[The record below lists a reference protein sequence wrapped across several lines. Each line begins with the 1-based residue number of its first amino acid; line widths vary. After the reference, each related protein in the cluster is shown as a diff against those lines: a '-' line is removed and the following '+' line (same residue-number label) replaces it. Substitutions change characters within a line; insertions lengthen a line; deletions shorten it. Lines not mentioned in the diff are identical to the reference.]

1 MSAATFAREFLRNR
15 QNIGAVV
22 PSSPALAE
30 CIVEAARV
38 QCASYVLELGPGT
51 GPFTASIEQ
60 AMKADARYL
69 GVEMNPAFVE
79 TLRHRFPR
87 LDFAEAAAQYYDF
100 GQWLPQDTGFDSI
113 VCGLPWA
120 AFPEQLQLDI
130 LHHVLPRLAPGGRF
144 TTFAYAGFHLMPKG
158 RHFRQVLEAQP
169 GSLSTSPIVWRNF
182 PPAFVYILERPAATY
197 PSAPQ

>member
-1 MSAATFAREFLRNR
+1 MSAATFAREFFRNR

-30 CIVEAARV
+30 CIVEAAHVRT
-38 QCASYVLELGPGT
+38 ARHVLELGPGT

-60 AMKADARYL
+60 SMAPDCKYL

-87 LDFAEAAAQYYDF
+87 LDFAEAAAQDYDF
-100 GQWLPQDTGFDSI
+100 SQWLPLDTGFDSI
-113 VCGLPWA
+113 VSGLPWA
-120 AFPEQLQLDI
+120 AFPESLQLAI

-144 TTFAYAGFHLMPKG
+144 TTFAYTGFHLMPAG
-158 RHFRQVLEAQP
+158 RHFRKILSEQP
-169 GSLSTSPIVWRNF
+169 GKLTTTSTIWQNF
-182 PPAFVYILERPAATY
+182 PPAFVYVLERPAATS
-197 PSAPQ
+197 PS